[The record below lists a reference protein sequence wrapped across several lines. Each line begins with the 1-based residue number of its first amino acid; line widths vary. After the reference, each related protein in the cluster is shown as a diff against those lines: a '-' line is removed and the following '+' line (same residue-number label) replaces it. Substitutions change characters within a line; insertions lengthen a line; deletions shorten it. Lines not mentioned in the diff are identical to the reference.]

1 MKFSEIEKQHLL
13 KAWLA
18 LSFAFAILYSSVFSP
33 GFMIY
38 FVMALLTVG
47 LGFMLHEIAHKYVAQ
62 RYGCWAEFRADD
74 RMLMFTVISAFLGF
88 VFAAPGAVYI
98 QGHVTIEKNGK
109 ISLAGPVTNILLS
122 IIFLSLML
130 YLPSLGL
137 LTIAFN
143 YGYRINAFIA
153 LFNMLPFM
161 NFDGVKIIKWNKII
175 YVITIVFAALL
186 VLLPIQQILLK
197 IT

>member
-1 MKFSEIEKQHLL
+1 MTFSQIEKNHLL

-18 LSFAFAILYSSVFSP
+18 LSFAFAVLYSSVFSP

-38 FVMALLTVG
+38 FIMALLTVG
-47 LGFMLHEIAHKYVAQ
+47 LGFLLHEIAHKYVAQ

-74 RMLMFTVISAFLGF
+74 KMLMFTVISAFLGF

-98 QGHVTIEKNGK
+98 QGHVTVKKNGK
-109 ISLAGPVTNILLS
+109 ISLAGPVTNIVLALL
-122 IIFLSLML
+122 FLSLLL

-143 YGYRINAFIA
+143 YGYKINGFIA

-161 NFDGVKIIKWNKII
+161 NFDGVKILRWNKII
-175 YVITIVFAALL
+175 YVITLIFAGLL
-186 VLLPIQQILLK
+186 VLLPIELFS
-197 IT
+197 